1 MNIKIIIWQLGFII
15 ILFTL
20 IYFIIKFIK
29 KKSSNKI
36 LILFLITT
44 LISSCQNSDDSNYYD
59 SSKIK
64 ITNKRELDK
73 YILTKNKNFF
83 IPKNINN
90 ELNYKIIQSNSINFE
105 TFEEFDMFLNE
116 ISSKGLTDFK
126 KDLCEDQNGES
137 NENCTGGDKDN
148 YYRVQTMIG
157 VFTYFNIGFNINNC
171 TGSNLTSWISGNTIG
186 ISYNHQGSSVN
197 TINNHIQYSAYGV
210 LNYNIFVE
218 GIGTIFS
225 ENISRSG
232 VYTCN

>member
-126 KDLCEDQNGES
+126 KD
-137 NENCTGGDKDN
+137 
-148 YYRVQTMIG
+148 
-157 VFTYFNIGFNINNC
+157 
-171 TGSNLTSWISGNTIG
+171 
-186 ISYNHQGSSVN
+186 
-197 TINNHIQYSAYGV
+197 
-210 LNYNIFVE
+210 
-218 GIGTIFS
+218 
-225 ENISRSG
+225 
-232 VYTCN
+232 